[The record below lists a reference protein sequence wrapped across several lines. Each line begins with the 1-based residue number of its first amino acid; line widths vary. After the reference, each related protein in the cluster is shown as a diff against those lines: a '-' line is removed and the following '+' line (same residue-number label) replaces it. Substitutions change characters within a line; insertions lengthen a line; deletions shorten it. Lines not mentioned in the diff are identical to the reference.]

1 MSNKIIND
9 PVHGFIEVPKGILL
23 DLIDTEEFQRLRRIK
38 QLALSS
44 MVYPGAVHTRFNHCI
59 GAMHLTREAMTH
71 LRARDVEITDD
82 EFLGTLIA
90 ILLHD
95 IGHGPFSHALESVI
109 VKGLNHERMSIAIM
123 RELNVRFGGKL
134 ETAMQIFEGRHP
146 KPFLHQLVSGQLD
159 MDRMD
164 YLKRDSYF
172 TGVVEGLI
180 SDDRIIKTLGVADG
194 KLVIASKGIYSVEKF
209 IMARRLMYWQVYL
222 HKAVV
227 ASENMIVN
235 ILRRARELMFDQ
247 KKIWMNE
254 ALAFLFSQNPLVE
267 VDITPEIIKRYIE
280 LDDEDIMYAI
290 KQWRRSDDRV
300 LQILC
305 SDVLNRRLLKARLQ
319 EGPVDPDEVSRLRL
333 HFMNKLKLNRHEIEY
348 FVFTGEVSNSAYL
361 VGTQEPI
368 GIIYRDGS
376 VRDITEASDMQNIAA
391 LSTPVKRQYL
401 CYPAE

>member
-1 MSNKIIND
+1 MVSSKIIND

-71 LRARDVEITDD
+71 LRQRGVEISDD

-109 VKGLNHERMSIAIM
+109 VQGLNHERMSIAIM
-123 RELNVRFGGKL
+123 RELNRRFNGRL
-134 ETAMQIFEGRHP
+134 ETAIQIFEGRHP
-146 KPFLHQLVSGQLD
+146 KAFLHQLVSGQLD

-172 TGVVEGLI
+172 TGVVEGLV
-180 SDDRIIKTLGVADG
+180 SDDRIIKTLDVADG
-194 KLVIASKGIYSVEKF
+194 RLVVASKGIYSVEKF

-222 HKAVV
+222 HKAVLS
-227 ASENMIVN
+227 AENMIVN
-235 ILRRARELMFDQ
+235 ILRRARELRYQ
-247 KKIWMNE
+247 QRNIWMND
-254 ALAFLFSQNPLVE
+254 ALDFLFSQNQLVP
-267 VDITPEIIKRYIE
+267 VDITPDVIKRYIE
-280 LDDEDIMYAI
+280 LDDEDIMFAI
-290 KQWRRSDDRV
+290 KQWRRSDDKV

-305 SDVLNRRLLKARLQ
+305 ASVLQRRLLKARLQ
-319 EGPVDPDEVSRLRL
+319 EAPVEAGEVSRLRDEWSR
-333 HFMNKLKLNRHEIEY
+333 KLGLGKSEIEY
-348 FVFTGEVSNSAYL
+348 FVFTGEVSNLAYL
-361 VGTQEPI
+361 VGAQEPI
-368 GIIYRDGS
+368 GILYRDGT
-376 VRDITEASDMQNIAA
+376 VKDITEASDMQNIAA
-391 LSTPVKRQYL
+391 LSTPVRRHYL
-401 CYPAE
+401 CHPA